1 MHSYF
6 NGKRILFM
14 NNLDKEKNNICE
26 ISKYLHI
33 ILTATGVYFLI
44 DGNRI
49 IGATLYLVSFI
60 PLVITNRE
68 KLSLLNVIIVVVCAL
83 VIFYVGIL
91 RYF

>member
-1 MHSYF
+1 
-6 NGKRILFM
+6 M
-14 NNLDKEKNNICE
+14 NNLDKEKNNLCE

-49 IGATLYLVSFI
+49 IGA
-60 PLVITNRE
+60 
-68 KLSLLNVIIVVVCAL
+68 IIVVVCAL